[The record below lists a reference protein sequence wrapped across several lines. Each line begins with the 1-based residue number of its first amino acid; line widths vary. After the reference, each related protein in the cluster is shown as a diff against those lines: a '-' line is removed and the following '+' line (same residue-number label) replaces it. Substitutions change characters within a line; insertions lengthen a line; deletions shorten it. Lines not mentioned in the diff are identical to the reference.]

1 MRELTIQKTLIS
13 YAVASALGLVPVIT
27 HADNILK
34 IKIEDVGRTTC
45 SRVYNP
51 ALDGNS
57 GGFRFSRNQ
66 SNHICRGIRMD
77 W

>member
-34 IKIEDVGRTTC
+34 IKIEDVGSTVAGTNN
-45 SRVYNP
+45 SNVYSP
-51 ALDGNS
+51 TL
-57 GGFRFSRNQ
+57 RWE
-66 SNHICRGIRMD
+66 IRGV
-77 W
+77 